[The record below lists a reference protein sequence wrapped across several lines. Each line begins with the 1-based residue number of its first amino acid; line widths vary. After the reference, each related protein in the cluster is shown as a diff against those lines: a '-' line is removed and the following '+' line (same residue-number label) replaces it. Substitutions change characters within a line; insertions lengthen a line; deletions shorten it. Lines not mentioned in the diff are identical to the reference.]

1 MKKDDLKDIADADRI
16 EAFVWTYI
24 IGSLENLYDWMVT
37 QHMELLE
44 AYRNES

>member
-1 MKKDDLKDIADADRI
+1 MKKDDLKDPAYVVDFAITS
-16 EAFVWTYI
+16 F
-24 IGSLENLYDWMVT
+24 GSLENLYDWMVT

>member
-1 MKKDDLKDIADADRI
+1 MKKDDLKDIADADR
-16 EAFVWTYI
+16 
-24 IGSLENLYDWMVT
+24 NLYDWMVT